1 MAVPF
6 LSSIKLNKNQVEDFC
21 IYNLAN
27 DPSPT
32 AGADFGYFWLNT
44 GGSKSLRWWDGTTV
58 RTILDSAS
66 TISVADNLSGGV
78 AGSLPYQTAV
88 NDTVFLGIGTA
99 DQVLKV
105 NSGATAPEWVNQSS
119 LSVGSATNKPGGALG
134 DLLVQSGSGT
144 TTFLNVGTAG
154 QVLTSNGASPAYVN
168 QSTLSV
174 GSATTATT
182 ADKVA
187 NALTAGTYLTS
198 GGTFDGSTA
207 RTFAVDATSANTA
220 SKVVARDGSGN
231 FSAGTITASLTG
243 NASTATN
250 VAGGAAGELLYQSGL
265 ATTAKLGVGT
275 DGYILTYDGT
285 NTKPQWSASI
295 PAGSVSG
302 LAASATTDTTNAANI
317 TSGLLPLARLALATG
332 QFYVGDASNNPAATA
347 KSSISLTGFG
357 ALTADLDIAG
367 VNIINS
373 GNVTSGSS
381 GSTLATK
388 GYVDSVAQG
397 LDIKASCLV
406 ASTADINLSAPGS
419 GLIDGIDPAT
429 FTSGTTRILVKDQSL
444 SQQNGIYIWNGT
456 ASAMTRSLDANIW
469 DELVG
474 AFTFIETGTANA
486 DSGWVCT
493 ANAGGTLGTTPVPFV
508 KFSQAGSYTAGNGMV
523 LSGGVFH
530 FAQSSNYTAGQIPYA
545 SSTTAIGFKAVTG
558 TGDVVLATSPTL
570 VTPTLGAATATSINK
585 LTITAPATGST
596 LTIADGKTLTVS
608 NTLTFTGTDSSSV
621 AFGAGGTVAYTGGTL
636 AQFAATTSSQLAG
649 VISDETGTGAL
660 VFANTPTLVTPI
672 LGTPTSGTL
681 TNCTG
686 LPLTTGVT
694 GTLPVAN
701 GGTGATTFT
710 AGQVLF
716 GNGTSAIN
724 SSSNLF
730 WDNSNSRLGIGTGT
744 PVAAIDIN
752 SGSIRVDSAGNWIQM
767 GGNVINCANNDG
779 AFVRG
784 IFSTQSNP
792 TYAWTG
798 DTNTGI
804 FTPGADTWAVT
815 TGGTERLRIDSSGNL
830 GLGVTP
836 SAWSGAYRA
845 IQLGRAATWFANT
858 GSNDSAFTNNAY
870 WNGSNYIFIQNGW
883 ATRVVSDTAGKTQWG
898 VSNVSGTAGQTVSWI
913 NPMTLDA
920 SGRLGIGTSAPTSTL
935 HVVGTANITGNL
947 YAPNGDVASS
957 IRAAASDYAG
967 VAFDGATSGTRV
979 TSTLTGQNI
988 GTGDFSMWARFKVPT
1003 SVSTSSTIV
1012 AISNS
1017 SVSAFSTD
1025 GAFLVTIEQSN
1036 AIAVSGYVSSTFTT
1050 PILVSGFVPN
1060 YGGQIV
1066 DVVLTRTTSG
1076 GTSTLT
1082 LYLNGIVIGTS
1093 TAAVAATS
1101 VTSTYFHSGIGAGG
1115 QPSHIIYRSVL
1126 FNRALSAADVSD
1138 LIETGVNP
1146 ADQWGTQTQLVNAST
1161 LNGGLETWTS
1171 DGVAGSTNGAATNWS
1186 IATNSG
1192 HTITK
1197 NSSSPISGSFD
1208 ALFTLS
1214 ATAGGFAYILPNP
1227 LTYTAGK
1234 RYRASISVKR
1244 LTGSGN
1250 IIFQNAITNT
1260 TIKTINP
1267 ITGSIVTDVSEY
1279 ISDSVRPY
1287 WVTFSSSTTMQVD
1300 NAIIERI
1307 GAIVDLDFTKGIG
1320 SVAYDLSTNNLD
1332 GTLVGGVSW
1341 TYPKTQPVVLEPG
1354 STSAPSLTISGDT
1367 NTGLYSPAADTLAL
1381 AVGGSDAIYIDAGRR
1396 VIIGGN
1402 AVPDNG
1408 LSLYVVKSGVGLG
1421 HYLSATVGYIGTWT
1435 NNDFGL
1441 ASNGTE
1447 RLRIKSTG
1455 QLNFSGLASAP
1466 TGAVGDLYYNSTSN
1480 TLQYHNNSAFQQLSR
1495 KYSTALAGTNT
1506 SFTVTHNFG
1515 TRDVTVQVRKSGS
1528 TYDLVY
1534 TDVQMT
1540 TTDTVTVIF
1549 ASSVTGSDY
1558 TVTVI
1563 G

>member
-105 NSGATAPEWVNQSS
+105 NSGATAPQWVNQSS
-119 LSVGSATNKPGGALG
+119 LSVGSATNKTGGSVG

-144 TTFLNVGTAG
+144 TSFLNVGTAG

-187 NALTAGTYLTS
+187 NALSAGTYLTA

-207 RTFAVDATSANTA
+207 RTFAVDAASANTA

-250 VAGGAAGELLYQSGL
+250 VSGGAAGELLYQSGL

-285 NTKPQWSASI
+285 NTRPKWSASI

-419 GLIDGIDPAT
+419 GLIDGIDPTT

-444 SQQNGIYIWNGT
+444 SQQNGIYIWNGA

-570 VTPTLGAATATSINK
+570 VTPTIGAATATSVNK

-701 GGTGATTFT
+701 GGTGAATFT
-710 AGQVLF
+710 AGRVLF
-716 GNGTSAIN
+716 GAGTSEIN
-724 SSSNLF
+724 TSANLF
-730 WDNSNSRLGIGTGT
+730 WDNTNSRLGIGTGPLT
-744 PVAAIDIN
+744 YPLSVSGRISYSGAI
-752 SGSIRVDSAGNWIQM
+752 GE
-767 GGNVINCANNDG
+767 
-779 AFVRG
+779 
-784 IFSTQSNP
+784 
-792 TYAWTG
+792 
-798 DTNTGI
+798 
-804 FTPGADTWAVT
+804 GADATLSSTGTVLQHGNSATWTEQRHYIAGVERYRLSSSGAT
-815 TGGTERLRIDSSGNL
+815 WYSAASGTQLTLDSSGNL

-836 SAWSGAYRA
+836 VNTANVRKLNIGGAVQSALTLTSNSSSSSARNWSIR
-845 IQLGRAATWFANT
+845 
-858 GSNDSAFTNNAY
+858 
-870 WNGSNYIFIQNGW
+870 
-883 ATRVVSDTAGKTQWG
+883 
-898 VSNVSGTAGQTVSWI
+898 SNVEAFGDMCFYQSNAQGGDPVDAGT
-913 NPMTLDA
+913 NRMTLDA
-920 SGRLGIGTSAPTSTL
+920 SGNLG
-935 HVVGTANITGNL
+935 VG
-947 YAPNGDVASS
+947 
-957 IRAAASDYAG
+957 
-967 VAFDGATSGTRV
+967 V
-979 TSTLTGQNI
+979 TTVGERI
-988 GTGDFSMWARFKVPT
+988 HA
-1003 SVSTSSTIV
+1003 
-1012 AISNS
+1012 
-1017 SVSAFSTD
+1017 
-1025 GAFLVTIEQSN
+1025 
-1036 AIAVSGYVSSTFTT
+1036 
-1050 PILVSGFVPN
+1050 
-1060 YGGQIV
+1060 
-1066 DVVLTRTTSG
+1066 
-1076 GTSTLT
+1076 
-1082 LYLNGIVIGTS
+1082 
-1093 TAAVAATS
+1093 
-1101 VTSTYFHSGIGAGG
+1101 
-1115 QPSHIIYRSVL
+1115 
-1126 FNRALSAADVSD
+1126 
-1138 LIETGVNP
+1138 
-1146 ADQWGTQTQLVNAST
+1146 
-1161 LNGGLETWTS
+1161 
-1171 DGVAGSTNGAATNWS
+1171 
-1186 IATNSG
+1186 
-1192 HTITK
+1192 
-1197 NSSSPISGSFD
+1197 
-1208 ALFTLS
+1208 
-1214 ATAGGFAYILPNP
+1214 
-1227 LTYTAGK
+1227 
-1234 RYRASISVKR
+1234 
-1244 LTGSGN
+1244 SGN
-1250 IIFQNAITNT
+1250 IKVAGTAGEF
-1260 TIKTINP
+1260 P
-1267 ITGSIVTDVSEY
+1267 RY
-1279 ISDSVRPY
+1279 ISEVGAKSWETGYRSGTTSFEIREDGTTRLAVVNGGQVQVAVRGTASVP
-1287 WVTFSSSTTMQVD
+1287 
-1300 NAIIERI
+1300 AI
-1307 GAIVDLDFTKGIG
+1307 AL
-1320 SVAYDLSTNNLD
+1320 AANLD
-1332 GTLVGGVSW
+1332 
-1341 TYPKTQPVVLEPG
+1341 
-1354 STSAPSLTISGDT
+1354 
-1367 NTGLYSPAADTLAL
+1367 TGLYWPTNSDTLAL
-1381 AVGGSDAIYIDAGRR
+1381 AVGGSDAIYIDANRR
-1396 VIIGGN
+1396 VGIGISSSIAATLHVEG
-1402 AVPDNG
+1402 AAAQARFSTAAASDARHEYYRNG
-1408 LSLYVVKSGVGLG
+1408 VREAYINWDLDTFQIYGTKSGGSLLLG
-1421 HYLSATVGYIGTWT
+1421 T
-1435 NNDFGL
+1435 N
-1441 ASNGTE
+1441 STE

-1455 QLNFSGLASAP
+1455 QINLTGLAADP
-1466 TGAVGDLYYNSTSN
+1466 TGAAGDLYYSTGN
-1480 TLQYHNNSAFQQLSR
+1480 VLKMHNGTAWQQLSR
-1495 KYSTALAGTNT
+1495 KFSGALSGTGT
-1506 SFTVTHNFG
+1506 SFTVTHNLG